1 MSKTAIASLGVRE
14 ALDLDPVALLVASE
28 DELSDA
34 LTGSY
39 LHRLLR

>member
-14 ALDLDPVALLVASE
+14 AFDLDPLALLMASE
-28 DELSDA
+28 DELSYPIA
-34 LTGSY
+34 RSY